1 MMMNRLVL
9 ALAVTLLFSF
19 AAVEVKGAKCAKPTV
34 KTTSQLTLFPPQA
47 SSSGQFSFPGNP
59 NGNCN
64 SGPNGNGNAGNCNG
78 NGNGNANGNSNSVIV
93 SSACNCTKGQ
103 AVYNLIG
110 STNTSTTGTP
120 HVLVACNNTKQ
131 FCMKGSNGKKYKLK
145 KAENLISPQV
155 AIFSVINSKG
165 KAQNLAVLNCPTVST
180 GGNSSSSVTFNKKAG
195 FNKKWNCK
203 KQVGKLGDKAAPAF
217 GTKKGKKYIKVKA
230 ISCSGCK
237 QLKTCKV

>member
-1 MMMNRLVL
+1 MSRIVLV
-9 ALAVTLLFSF
+9 LAVTLVFSF
-19 AAVEVKGAKCAKPTV
+19 AGIEAKAAKCPKPTV
-34 KTTSQLTLFPPQA
+34 KTTSQLTLYPPEP

-78 NGNGNANGNSNSVIV
+78 KGNGNGNPPGANPTVIP
-93 SSACNCTKGQ
+93 ACNCTKGQ

-131 FCMKGSNGKKYKLK
+131 FCMKGTNGKKYKLK
-145 KAENLISPQV
+145 KAANLVSPQV
-155 AIFSVINSKG
+155 AIFSVINAKG
-165 KAQNLAVLNCPTVST
+165 TAQNLAVLNCPGVAS
-180 GGNSSSSVTFNKKAG
+180 GNSSSSVTFNKKAG
-195 FNKKWNCK
+195 FNHKWNCK
-203 KQVGKLGDKAAPAF
+203 KQNGKLGDQAAPAF

-230 ISCSGCK
+230 ISCAGCK
-237 QLKTCKV
+237 HLKKCKV